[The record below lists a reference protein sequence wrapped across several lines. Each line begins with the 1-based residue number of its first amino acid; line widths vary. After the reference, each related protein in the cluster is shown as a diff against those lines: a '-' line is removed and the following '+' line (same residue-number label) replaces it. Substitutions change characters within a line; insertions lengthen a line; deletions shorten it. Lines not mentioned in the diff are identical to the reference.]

1 MSLPINYKNFKIITF
16 HVHEKWVLKLSMWFD
31 KKDRFQNMVNVS
43 SIVTTEKH
51 FKERIVVQ
59 QTKIVLS
66 LLLLLLL
73 WL

>member
-1 MSLPINYKNFKIITF
+1 
-16 HVHEKWVLKLSMWFD
+16 MWFD

-73 WL
+73 